1 MGLDSSTMT
10 LGVGGVRDT
19 EPEGIDRAIGDP
31 DCALYLACQIGF
43 YLAGLLG
50 SEFLGRNVTVPTAL
64 EFLLVVRVVVL
75 LELDEQSTSSLD
87 AVTRDIL
94 SDAGLLDALP
104 CALLVRDG
112 VASPAVEQAVH
123 PTGRPVGEVALLDE
137 RHLDP
142 SHREIPGDAT
152 PRRAAANHDG
162 LGVSLGPYV
171 GVGTHDEIYCRI
183 GLHSTDDTVLACE
196 IDSFYETS
204 F

>member
-1 MGLDSSTMT
+1 MDALARARLMTHLDADDHPVFDEQVGDGGMGLDSSTMT

-50 SEFLGRNVTVPTAL
+50 SEFLGRNVIVPTAL

-94 SDAGLLDALP
+94 
-104 CALLVRDG
+104 
-112 VASPAVEQAVH
+112 
-123 PTGRPVGEVALLDE
+123 
-137 RHLDP
+137 
-142 SHREIPGDAT
+142 
-152 PRRAAANHDG
+152 
-162 LGVSLGPYV
+162 
-171 GVGTHDEIYCRI
+171 
-183 GLHSTDDTVLACE
+183 
-196 IDSFYETS
+196 
-204 F
+204 